1 MFQMGIFLLNVLPDV
16 SNLLSDKKL
25 HLDTQTPFYQL
36 SQMDIYARQISKK
49 HTQICTKDVQIFYL
63 FFVHICLIIVRV
75 YLLVSFACSPVI
87 RAHLPIVRAYLH
99 TCICPFEYFHTF
111 LFFVHISI

>member
-1 MFQMGIFLLNVLPDV
+1 
-16 SNLLSDKKL
+16 
-25 HLDTQTPFYQL
+25 
-36 SQMDIYARQISKK
+36 MDIYARQISKK